1 MLNFIK
7 SALGQSAPVQSTK
20 VVHSSIDAM
29 DALIQLQKD
38 KEVQL
43 KKLQD
48 QVEEQNR
55 LLRAK
60 ESEAKLKQD
69 AMMRV
74 VEVQTSIA
82 KAKAQIQEG
91 HQKMAEMDQA
101 LIDTD
106 QEVWDFIQKA
116 RSI

>member
-7 SALGQSAPVQSTK
+7 SALSQSVPVQSN
-20 VVHSSIDAM
+20 VIHSSPDAM
-29 DALIQLQKD
+29 DVLIQLQKD

-48 QVEEQNR
+48 QVDEQNR
-55 LLRAK
+55 LLKAK
-60 ESEAKLKQD
+60 ENEAKLKQD
-69 AMMRV
+69 AMMKV

-82 KAKAQIQEG
+82 LAMAQIQEG
-91 HQKMAEMDQA
+91 HQKMSEMDQV